1 MPASLIVNEIPAHP
15 AISTMAFLPL
25 TLSPAAEA
33 WTVVPSFADG
43 ERLCFIKRGDKRA
56 WLPKAST
63 AGLTIESLKRIADE
77 RNEAIGI
84 SAEAAGALAMDWSV
98 QFKIPPTAP
107 VAYAD
112 YCADEDRLKLAKQ
125 GVKCRDAASAGWLA
139 IVVSTHGLP
148 MNSPIHRGSIRH
160 AWLTAHFEVTDWAGA
175 HGRKALRSLL
185 PTERAALRVTEAA
198 RALHEASDAYRGYSR
213 EHAQFLREQGGKAA
227 HDRIRSLDQNERRD
241 LLLKLR
247 ADRRPLLRAFFKAV
261 ARYAAARGAVGTN
274 GQVN

>member
-1 MPASLIVNEIPAHP
+1 MPDSLVSLTAPAHQPGFPITTP
-15 AISTMAFLPL
+15 ARSY
-25 TLSPAAEA
+25 SPAEEA

-56 WLPKAST
+56 WMPKAST
-63 AGLTIESLKRIADE
+63 AGLTIEHLKRIADE
-77 RNEAIGI
+77 RNEAAGI
-84 SAEAAGALAMDWSV
+84 SAEAAGALDLDWSV
-98 QFKIPPTAP
+98 EFKIQPTDP
-107 VAYAD
+107 LAYAQ

-125 GVKCRDAASAGWLA
+125 GVKCRDAATAGWLS
-139 IVVSTHGLP
+139 IVVTTHGLP
-148 MNSPIHRGSIRH
+148 MNSPISRGSIRH
-160 AWLTAHFEVTDWAGA
+160 AWLMAHYEVTDWAEA

-198 RALHEASDAYRGYSR
+198 RALHAASDAYRGYSR
-213 EHAQFLREQGGKAA
+213 EHAQFLLEQGDRAA
-227 HDRIRSLDQNERRD
+227 HDRIRSLDQAERRA

-261 ARYAAARGAVGTN
+261 ARYAAARAALGTN